1 MLKFDTEIYLD
12 PSLSKKVLES
22 IRDQKKIDYK
32 TLKIFYLRKRIQN
45 LEKKFQL
52 KLNNNLK
59 LNYKNYLFWQL
70 VKEEY
75 NLENLDIKKKK
86 IGNKKNEVNVNFTY
100 FIKFLGFN
108 PSLLSLL
115 IFSKEIKKIV
125 KLNNF
130 FETLQNK
137 IDLENI
143 NTSERI
149 KFINLLEKREI
160 NIVTPLCPDY
170 EHVKVGN
177 NLFKYTFKKLGSGI
191 GMMGTRFLSIYSDLL
206 SLFLKEKVTKFGF
219 ALIFLSFAT
228 IVYSLDP
235 SGSFNTYVIIFPF
248 ITAVA
253 FAMYQLFTKIVAKDK
268 EAFVALF
275 YTSAIGSVIFS
286 ILAYLYWTPI
296 ESNKAWL
303 ILIFLGFIGFLSHY
317 LFAVALQTFNLYHVT
332 NFQYTQ
338 LIWASLINYFIFGD
352 TVSDKKIIGI
362 IFIIIFG
369 LIFINRE
376 LKYNYAK

>member
-52 KLNNNLK
+52 KLKNNLK

-206 SLFLKEKVTKFGF
+206 PLFLKEKVNLKIHLLYGDFEGF
-219 ALIFLSFAT
+219 SKINCNRLKETEASFLKKIDLSSQKLSQKIDNKKTCGAVVKNLADKKKWKNRVKKNIQIIKNEMKKDLEFRIKVLEIAESRAHLYASWFPT
-228 IVYSLDP
+228 LDKSKYLEIVIEQGAEYTTMGD
-235 SGSFNTYVIIFPF
+235 
-248 ITAVA
+248 
-253 FAMYQLFTKIVAKDK
+253 
-268 EAFVALF
+268 LF
-275 YTSAIGSVIFS
+275 YKKYKNLCVLAFDHSKMKIFYTLNNS
-286 ILAYLYWTPI
+286 FPVLYGR
-296 ESNKAWL
+296 KR
-303 ILIFLGFIGFLSHY
+303 Y
-317 LFAVALQTFNLYHVT
+317 
-332 NFQYTQ
+332 
-338 LIWASLINYFIFGD
+338 
-352 TVSDKKIIGI
+352 
-362 IFIIIFG
+362 
-369 LIFINRE
+369 
-376 LKYNYAK
+376 

>member
-1 MLKFDTEIYLD
+1 MNQNKVIAATYSLIAFALFVVMDSIGKYLA
-12 PSLSKKVLES
+12 
-22 IRDQKKIDYK
+22 DYCSVIQIVWGRYFFHI
-32 TLKIFYLRKRIQN
+32 LFMFLIF
-45 LEKKFQL
+45 F
-52 KLNNNLK
+52 
-59 LNYKNYLFWQL
+59 F
-70 VKEEY
+70 
-75 NLENLDIKKKK
+75 IKKKINFGKNIK
-86 IGNKKNEVNVNFTY
+86 IQIY
-100 FIKFLGFN
+100 R
-108 PSLLSLL
+108 SLLL
-115 IFSKEIKKIV
+115 ICCTVLTYISVRYNELI
-125 KLNNF
+125 NF
-130 FETLQNK
+130 YIIFCFT
-137 IDLENI
+137 
-143 NTSERI
+143 
-149 KFINLLEKREI
+149 
-160 NIVTPLCPDY
+160 
-170 EHVKVGN
+170 
-177 NLFKYTFKKLGSGI
+177 
-191 GMMGTRFLSIYSDLL
+191 
-206 SLFLKEKVTKFGF
+206 
-219 ALIFLSFAT
+219 LIFLSFAT

-352 TVSDKKIIGI
+352 VVSDKKIIGI
-362 IFIIIFG
+362 FFIIIFG
-369 LIFINRE
+369 LIFIN
-376 LKYNYAK
+376 K

>member
-52 KLNNNLK
+52 KLNINLK

-130 FETLQNK
+130 FETLQSK

-149 KFINLLEKREI
+149 KFINLIEKREI

-191 GMMGTRFLSIYSDLL
+191 GMMATRFLSIYSDLL
-206 SLFLKEKVTKFGF
+206 PLFLKEKVNLKIHLLYGDFEGF
-219 ALIFLSFAT
+219 SKINCNRLKETEASFLKKIDLSSQKLSQKIDNKKTCGAVVKNLADKKKWKNRVKKNIQIIKNEMKKDLEFRIKVLEIAESRAHLYASWFPT
-228 IVYSLDP
+228 LDKSKYLEIVIEQGAEYTTMGD
-235 SGSFNTYVIIFPF
+235 
-248 ITAVA
+248 
-253 FAMYQLFTKIVAKDK
+253 
-268 EAFVALF
+268 LF
-275 YTSAIGSVIFS
+275 YKKYKNLCVLAFDHSKMKIFYTLNNS
-286 ILAYLYWTPI
+286 FPVLYGR
-296 ESNKAWL
+296 KR
-303 ILIFLGFIGFLSHY
+303 Y
-317 LFAVALQTFNLYHVT
+317 
-332 NFQYTQ
+332 
-338 LIWASLINYFIFGD
+338 
-352 TVSDKKIIGI
+352 
-362 IFIIIFG
+362 
-369 LIFINRE
+369 
-376 LKYNYAK
+376 